1 MTPGLRLLPFLS
13 SLLLV
18 AACTSSTPQATTTD
32 TAPIADVR
40 NRYVAAY
47 NAGDAAALTAL
58 YTKDAKLMA
67 PGAEPASGTKA
78 IQALFAASVAQGAKN
93 TLTQKDVVGFGDYA
107 LETGGWVAT
116 GADGKHLDHG
126 PFMTL
131 LKKVD
136 GGWKIYRDTWN
147 SSMPQK

>member
-1 MTPGLRLLPFLS
+1 MTRCITLGLIALALASPLPA
-13 SLLLV
+13 V
-18 AACTSSTPQATTTD
+18 AQAGG
-32 TAPIADVR
+32 A
-40 NRYVAAY
+40 NLAAEIGKLDQAWQKAF
-47 NAGDAAALTAL
+47 NAGDAAAVTAL
-58 YTKDAKLMA
+58 YTPDAKVMA

-131 LKKVD
+131 YKKVN

-147 SSMPQK
+147 SSMAQK

>member
-1 MTPGLRLLPFLS
+1 MTRRVAMA
-13 SLLLV
+13 LV
-18 AACTSSTPQATTTD
+18 ALALALPLQAFGQAAAGD
-32 TAPIADVR
+32 LRAEIGKMDQAWQK
-40 NRYVAAY
+40 AY

-58 YTKDAKLMA
+58 YTKDAKLLA

-78 IQALFAASVAQGAKN
+78 IQAAFTADMAQGAKN
-93 TLTQKDVVGFGDYA
+93 TLTLGDVAGFGDYA

-116 GADGKHLDHG
+116 SADGKHLDHG

-131 LKKVD
+131 YKKEG

-147 SSMPQK
+147 SSMGKP